1 MTALETIEREFAKTV
16 KDHMLEV
23 VADSDS
29 GFRHLRCRGQF
40 PDFTSWEVV
49 TWCGH
54 MAVTGCFG
62 AYLFHGRRDMLRDFF
77 GGNVNPGYWFEKCV
91 TSEHPPM
98 VVSAET
104 VQSLAAEEMAYWEQE
119 GELDDG
125 MRAAWDVVVSEADEW
140 DGTAQFHT
148 ILEALS
154 ETGIEMADLAMSSYA
169 EYTDRALR
177 VLCAINW
184 TRERYLAQ
192 RGAS

>member
-1 MTALETIEREFAKTV
+1 MTTLETIEQEFAKTV
-16 KDHMLEV
+16 ENHVLEV
-23 VADSDS
+23 VADCD
-29 GFRHLRCRGQF
+29 GVFRHIRCRGQF

-49 TWCGH
+49 TWHGH

-77 GGNVNPGYWFEKCV
+77 GGGINPGYWFEKCV

-98 VVSAET
+98 VISAET
-104 VQSLAAEEMAYWEQE
+104 VQSLAAEDMAYWEGE
-119 GELDDG
+119 GELDDD
-125 MRAAWDVVVSEADEW
+125 MRAAWDVAVSEADEW

-154 ETGIEMADLAMSSYA
+154 NTEIEMADLTMSSYA

-177 VLCAINW
+177 VLCAIKW
-184 TRERYLAQ
+184 TREHYLA
-192 RGAS
+192 RGSSS